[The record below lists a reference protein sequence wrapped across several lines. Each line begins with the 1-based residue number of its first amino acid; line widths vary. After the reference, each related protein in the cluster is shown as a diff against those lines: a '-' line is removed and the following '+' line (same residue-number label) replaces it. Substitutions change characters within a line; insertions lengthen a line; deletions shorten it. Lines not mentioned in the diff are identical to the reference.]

1 MSGYVLVLAD
11 RRDLGA
17 DHLVVA
23 LAELDADVVRVDP
36 ADFPQRVKLEAHL
49 DPAGPGGWRI
59 ALRVRGDT
67 LDLSLIHI

>member
-23 LAELDADVVRVDP
+23 LAELDADVVRVE
-36 ADFPQRVKLEAHL
+36 QHL
-49 DPAGPGGWRI
+49 
-59 ALRVRGDT
+59 ALRGLVVACRRRG
-67 LDLSLIHI
+67 HCHRPRRRQRAWPA

>member
-1 MSGYVLVLAD
+1 MLVSGYVLVLAD

-36 ADFPQRVKLEAHL
+36 ADFPQRECASLKWPHLE
-49 DPAGPGGWRI
+49 PE
-59 ALRVRGDT
+59 
-67 LDLSLIHI
+67 